1 MFKFAVPLKQYQPK
15 MKIKKNTRANLT
27 YQVITHLILIALIFA
42 VFFLAAT
49 SRVHS
54 KVVKQQV
61 LEKQTALLI
70 DSAVQGMVF
79 TINKVNKNGRISNL
93 EIKEGRVFV
102 YVEGQGY
109 SKGYPYFSKY
119 EVILEKEEGKFLIK
133 IE

>member
-1 MFKFAVPLKQYQPK
+1 
-15 MKIKKNTRANLT
+15 
-27 YQVITHLILIALIFA
+27 VITHLILIALIFA